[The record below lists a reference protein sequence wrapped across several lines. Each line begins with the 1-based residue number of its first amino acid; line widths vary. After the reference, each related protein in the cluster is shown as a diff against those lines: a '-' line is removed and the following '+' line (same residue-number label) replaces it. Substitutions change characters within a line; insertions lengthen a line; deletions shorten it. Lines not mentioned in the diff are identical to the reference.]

1 MTDQTAPTD
10 HAEPAPAHQ
19 VSMPRWAEHKRAY
32 VARLPKSDRAAL
44 AAANELAKNPVEP
57 AKADPFADP
66 FAEPDA
72 DPAA

>member
-1 MTDQTAPTD
+1 MADLTASTDA
-10 HAEPAPAHQ
+10 AEQVPANQ
-19 VSMPRWAEHKRAY
+19 VSMPRWAELKRAY

-57 AKADPFADP
+57 PKADPFADP

-72 DPAA
+72 